1 MSGTPILEV
10 GKVSRI
16 YRKGGLF
23 TGSTFKA
30 VDDVSFTLP
39 DKPQVFSIVGE
50 SGSGKT
56 TIARM
61 VLRLV
66 EPSAGSIRLLG
77 RPLSGKGE
85 GRIDALEFRRL
96 VQPIFQN
103 PFEAFSAYLPIED
116 YLRRTA
122 INLKVARNASEAND
136 LADKALRSVGLSLDR
151 IRGKFIRQF
160 SGGELQRISVAR
172 ALIPRP
178 KLIVADEP
186 VSMVDASLRM
196 SIVNL
201 FRQIVEEQ
209 GVSFIYITHDLSTAY
224 YLSDQ
229 VAIMNRGRVV
239 EQGPPT
245 DILDN
250 PSEAYTRELMAA
262 IPGVQWVPDW
272 GRARIEGMIGGRPD
286 WCISR
291 QRTWGVPIT
300 LFVHRESGELHPET
314 DALIEQV
321 ARARADRLV
330 RRERIGDAVFGRH
343 FRQQLHHAL
352 RALGR
357 HRMRIEAALRVRDR
371 AQPRVVD
378 LVRLRRGLELLRV
391 HVQPRRADVAQAVM
405 RRRTRRRLHGERQH
419 RRRAR
424 QVARAV
430 HGAPVLLALVQRAVD
445 HAQLAPQVRHLDR
458 IVLDRL
464 RLALRTRL
472 RRGG

>member
-10 GKVSRI
+10 DHVSRV

-23 TGSTFKA
+23 TGTNFRA

-39 DKPQVFSIVGE
+39 ETPQVFSIVGE

-66 EPSAGSIRLLG
+66 EPSEGSIRLLG
-77 RPLSGKGE
+77 RSLTGKGQ
-85 GRIDALEFRRL
+85 GRIDTLEFRRL

-122 INLKVARNASEAND
+122 INLKVARNNAEAD
-136 LADKALRSVGLSLDR
+136 EAADIALRAVGLSHDR

-172 ALIPRP
+172 ALIPKPR
-178 KLIVADEP
+178 LIVADEP

-201 FRQIVEEQ
+201 FRKIVEEQ

-229 VAIMNRGRVV
+229 VAIMNGGKVV
-239 EQGPPT
+239 EQGVPT

-250 PSEAYTRELMAA
+250 PGQDYTRELMSA
-262 IPGVQWVPDW
+262 IPGVDSRWAELADID
-272 GRARIEGMIGGRPD
+272 ARYP
-286 WCISR
+286 
-291 QRTWGVPIT
+291 RTT
-300 LFVHRESGELHPET
+300 
-314 DALIEQV
+314 
-321 ARARADRLV
+321 
-330 RRERIGDAVFGRH
+330 
-343 FRQQLHHAL
+343 FRQQSA
-352 RALGR
+352 
-357 HRMRIEAALRVRDR
+357 
-371 AQPRVVD
+371 
-378 LVRLRRGLELLRV
+378 
-391 HVQPRRADVAQAVM
+391 
-405 RRRTRRRLHGERQH
+405 
-419 RRRAR
+419 
-424 QVARAV
+424 
-430 HGAPVLLALVQRAVD
+430 
-445 HAQLAPQVRHLDR
+445 
-458 IVLDRL
+458 
-464 RLALRTRL
+464 
-472 RRGG
+472 